1 MKDVSISGRRI
12 RTELRWL
19 AISFALAI
27 LFNIYSVIKFKTP
40 LYELVTSLHIV
51 LLLSLII
58 YVLLLFFRG
67 LASLVIR
74 LASGKKKK

>member
-19 AISFALAI
+19 AIGFALAI
-27 LFNIYSVIKFKTP
+27 LFNVYSIVKYKTP
-40 LYELVTSLHIV
+40 LHELITSLHII

-74 LASGKKKK
+74 LTSEKRKN